1 MTSETQK
8 VAEVITEQD
17 QRHGSCFCGKVSL
30 TVTGRPRSCSACH
43 CSVCRSLTGAPFS
56 VQSLHARSNV
66 VCNTSEPE
74 LWSLATSPH
83 VTRYRCRDCG
93 SPVYATLGAGS
104 GRKIVAVPQS
114 ILFREGKFKDLSSDF
129 QPMHHIY
136 YANRVIDVNDA
147 LPKYVGTSAPGRG
160 VCGRQRM
167 ATNGHKRHNERLK
180 MCSYDMIETRCLCN
194 VYSIVNGK
202 LL

>member
-8 VAEVITEQD
+8 VAEATTEQD
-17 QRHGSCFCGKVSL
+17 QRHGSCLCGKVSL

-74 LWSLATSPH
+74 LWSLVTSPH

-114 ILFREGKFKDLSSDF
+114 ILFRQGKSKDLSSDF
-129 QPMHHIY
+129 QPIHHIY
-136 YANRVIDVNDA
+136 YANRVMDVNDA

-160 VCGRQRM
+160 VLW
-167 ATNGHKRHNERLK
+167 TPENDEERPQT
-180 MCSYDMIETRCLCN
+180 S
-194 VYSIVNGK
+194 
-202 LL
+202 